1 MPSNINDQQEHCEIV
16 QAEQGALWLGNREE
30 KECKTPEILLE
41 DEDCSGPQAESRD
54 STIPISPLVPA
65 APTVVKFH
73 CLVLIVLAMM
83 VIIMVSILH

>member
-1 MPSNINDQQEHCEIV
+1 MPSTINDQQEYGEMV
-16 QAEQGALWLGNREE
+16 QAEQGALRLGNREE

-41 DEDCSGPQAESRD
+41 DGDCSGPQAESRD

-73 CLVLIVLAMM
+73 SLVLIVLAMM
-83 VIIMVSILH
+83 VIIAVSILH